1 MGSAHKLEGGT
12 RQFDGFQW
20 MCWGQMAG
28 SSKGG
33 NWGQIGLN
41 TGLDRWMKTQRCF
54 YTDTGKWSVK
64 PFLSI
69 VTGSLSYAVHKPTKS
84 VCVRKAI
91 DSRRGSL
98 WPWRCLAVLLQRARR
113 GAVKLTKKWKHEQT
127 AVTETHVLCR
137 RVWQAKRKKNGR
149 DHGTVITTLVQ
160 RKFRWTKWNMN
171 NMN

>member
-1 MGSAHKLEGGT
+1 
-12 RQFDGFQW
+12 
-20 MCWGQMAG
+20 MASNQCVG
-28 SSKGG
+28 DRWQVHPKGG

-84 VCVRKAI
+84 VCVHKAI
-91 DSRRGSL
+91 DSRGGSL
-98 WPWRCLAVLLQRARR
+98 WPWRRLAVLLQRARR

-137 RVWQAKRKKNGR
+137 HAWQAKRKKKLR
-149 DHGTVITTLVQ
+149 SDHGTVITTLLQ
-160 RKFRWTKWNMN
+160 RKIPLNQVKYE
-171 NMN
+171 